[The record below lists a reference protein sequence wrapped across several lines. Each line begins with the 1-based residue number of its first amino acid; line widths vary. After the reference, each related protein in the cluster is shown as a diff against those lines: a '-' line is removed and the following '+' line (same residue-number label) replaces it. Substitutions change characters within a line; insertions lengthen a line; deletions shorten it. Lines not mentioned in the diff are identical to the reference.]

1 NDYGEL
7 QTWTINQKKTATSP
21 RQKTSDTAVNSSDKA
36 GKK

>member
-1 NDYGEL
+1 
-7 QTWTINQKKTATSP
+7 QKKTATSS